1 MASTQPTQHDID
13 TTLRK
18 HLHLIQGKELMESH
32 RTFPRGMGRAQV
44 IQQQWTASFQLV
56 EYSFH
61 VRYAT
66 AGHKQP
72 VNANVLLQIIDAGQQ
87 GTVLL
92 LGDLLTSA
100 HFQHRVTAPPAKH
113 DRA

>member
-32 RTFPRGMGRAQV
+32 RTFPRCMGRAQV

-72 VNANVLLQIIDAGQQ
+72 VNANVWKEGEEASCSGMFFFFLHSLS
-87 GTVLL
+87 V
-92 LGDLLTSA
+92 
-100 HFQHRVTAPPAKH
+100 
-113 DRA
+113 RAASRCSR